1 VVVVALVTMAA
12 APAEPLHQIVR
23 PLVVADLGTSQQLVY
38 LVISHSWHPLVPL
51 LEERLVCRAIQHGQK
66 PVQLFLVVLQ
76 PLLGWVDTAQ
86 VQNMHPVVQVMWL
99 LQLMVQQQSFLH
111 LGLSQFHNSTC
122 KNQIYTTKTKK
133 VGDKSPTFFIL
144 TK

>member
-1 VVVVALVTMAA
+1 
-12 APAEPLHQIVR
+12 
-23 PLVVADLGTSQQLVY
+23 VVADLDTSQQLVY

-51 LEERLVCRAIQHGQK
+51 LEERLVYRAIQHGQK